1 MMNPGMNG
9 YTKTPDQRKITEKRK
24 RTTYWKPKE

>member
-1 MMNPGMNG
+1 MNPGMNG

-24 RTTYWKPKE
+24 RTTY